1 MHISISLIIQKY
13 DINHHQTSSVFW
25 SITSTKRNVLIPLPS
40 DSCSEWKFS
49 TIIKKRLKR
58 NTDSAGNLHSL
69 PFIQNQKETA
79 EVFFFRILYLLKVQD
94 P

>member
-1 MHISISLIIQKY
+1 MLKNFIPFLPFFLGNNNNESQINDNIEQKEE
-13 DINHHQTSSVFW
+13 N
-25 SITSTKRNVLIPLPS
+25 KE
-40 DSCSEWKFS
+40 SEEENKFLGNK
-49 TIIKKRLKR
+49 IKR